1 MYCRRVRKLKTKG
14 ALLVLLWNFLVQ
26 ASFFSPLT
34 FNFFSSYNYDNDLD
48 DLFLIRGLLLVI
60 AQLLFLPIF
69 GWLADVHFGRYK
81 VLNTG
86 IWIMWVCSVAG
97 VVAMI
102 VQYLF
107 PETSYVIHYII
118 DLLYFIAYSGCAA
131 FMVTGVPFGTDQSR

>member
-1 MYCRRVRKLKTKG
+1 MTMTSG
-14 ALLVLLWNFLVQ
+14 
-26 ASFFSPLT
+26 
-34 FNFFSSYNYDNDLD
+34 

-81 VLNTG
+81 VMNTG

-102 VQYLF
+102 VQASF
-107 PETSYVIHYII
+107 PETSRGK
-118 DLLYFIAYSGCAA
+118 LYHRSTLFHSIQWMCSVHGYSST
-131 FMVTGVPFGTDQSR
+131 VWH